1 MNSQGI
7 GYPHVDRPWLKY
19 YSRDVVEDAIP
30 DFTLYR
36 FLWENNKDYPKDIA
50 INYLGQK
57 ITYEKVFKKIDEAA
71 SAFRSMDV
79 NPGEIVTLALPSIPE
94 ALYCIYALNKIG
106 AVANFIHPMPGQSE
120 LIHLLNEVKT
130 RVAVFFDGN
139 FQVLGDAISETTV
152 QHAVVISV
160 GTSMPTGLKMLYCL
174 KKGVLDFKSDSK
186 YQTWDDFIKNGKGYS
201 AEEYQKDNESA
212 AEITHTGGTTGE
224 PKGVVCSDKN
234 IVAMIWQIG
243 HILAVKRR
251 DSQMAVLPPYVNYSL
266 VNAMLEPITLGC
278 TVILV
283 PRYEPEKFWEYI
295 EKYHPNYI
303 SSIPPYWEELIKVE
317 NKKKVSLADL
327 RCPFYGGEAMDP
339 HMEEAINNVILANG
353 GPNKLAKGL
362 GMTELV
368 SAATLTP
375 YNYNMIS
382 SAGIPFPRVNCMIV
396 DPENEEVLTYDREGE
411 ICFTGPTL
419 MLRYYNNQAATNE
432 VVRIHK
438 DGQRWL
444 HTGDLGKIN
453 KDGVLFV
460 TGRIKRIMI
469 TRGNDGVSAK
479 LFPDRVEKVVNAHS
493 SVELC
498 CVIGVPDEKRIRLPK
513 AIVVLKQGNKGT
525 DELKQS
531 IMDKCRTELP
541 EYMVPAEIEFRT
553 DLPRTDR
560 GKIDYRALEKAAA
573 EGD

>member
-1 MNSQGI
+1 MT
-7 GYPHVDRPWLKY
+7 GYPSIDKPWLKY
-19 YSRDVVEDAIP
+19 YNRNVVEDSIP

-36 FLWENNKDYPKDIA
+36 FLWENNKEYPKDIA
-50 INYLGQK
+50 INYLGRE
-57 ITYEKVFKKIDEAA
+57 ITYKKTFDMIDQTT
-71 SAFRSMDV
+71 SAFRALGV
-79 NPGEIVTLALPSIPE
+79 QPGEIVTLALPSIPE
-94 ALYCIYALNKIG
+94 ALYCVYALNKIG
-106 AVANFIHPMPGQSE
+106 AVANLIHPMPGQSE
-120 LIHLLNEVKT
+120 FVHMLNEVGT
-130 RVAVFFDGN
+130 RVVVLFDGN
-139 FQVLGDAISETTV
+139 YSIIGNAIAETTV
-152 QHAVVISV
+152 QHAVVVSV
-160 GTSMPTGLKMLYCL
+160 ASSLPIGLKFLYHM
-174 KKGVLDFKSDSK
+174 KKGCLTFGLGGK
-186 YQTWDDFIKNGKGYS
+186 YQAWESFLKNGKGYS
-201 AEEYQKDNESA
+201 AEEYRKDNEMA

-234 IVAMIWQIG
+234 IVTMIWQIG
-243 HILAVKRR
+243 HILEVKRR

-283 PRYEPEKFWEYI
+283 PKYEPEKFWQYI
-295 EKYHPNYI
+295 EKYHPTYI
-303 SSIPPYWEELIKVE
+303 SSIPPYWEALLKTE
-317 NKKKVSLADL
+317 NKHKVSLADM

-339 HMEEAINNVILANG
+339 HMEEAINDVILANG

-382 SAGIPFPRVNCMIV
+382 SAGIPFPRINCMII
-396 DPENEEVLTYDREGE
+396 DPESEEMLPYDREGE

-419 MLRYYNNQAATNE
+419 MLGYYNNQAATDE
-432 VVRIHK
+432 VIQVHK

-444 HTGDLGKIN
+444 HTGDLGYIN
-453 KDGVLFV
+453 EDGVLFV

-469 TRGNDGVSAK
+469 TRGKDGISAK
-479 LFPDRVEKVVNAHS
+479 LFPDRVEKAVNMHPD
-493 SVELC
+493 VELC
-498 CVIGVPDEKRIRLPK
+498 CVIGVPDEERIRKPK
-513 AIVVLKQGNKGT
+513 AMIVLKKDAKES

-531 IMDKCRTELP
+531 ILEKCKAQLP

-560 GKIDYRALEKAAA
+560 GKIDYRALEKEAAQ
-573 EGD
+573 